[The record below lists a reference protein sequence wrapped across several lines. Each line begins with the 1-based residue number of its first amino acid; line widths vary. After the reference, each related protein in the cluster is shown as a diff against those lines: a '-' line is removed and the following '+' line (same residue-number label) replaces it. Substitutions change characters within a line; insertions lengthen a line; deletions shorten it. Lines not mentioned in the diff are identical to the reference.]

1 MSHYD
6 TLGVSKT
13 ATPDEIKKAYR
24 KLASQHHP
32 DKGGDTA
39 RFQEIQTAYDTLSD
53 PNRRAEYDNPMPQ
66 GNHFNFRS
74 SDFDGMPHGFDD
86 ILRNFGFGGSGP
98 FGHHQRSQPRKNK
111 DLRVEISI
119 SLAESLAEQHKTLSV
134 QTTNGHRETLD
145 VTIPRGVASG
155 TSIRY
160 PGLGDTFFN
169 TLPRGD
175 LYVVVNVIADPR
187 YQIHNLDIVTTAN
200 VSCFEAI
207 LGHKLEIST
216 LDNRVLELQVPA
228 GAQNGMILRIRNEGL
243 YQMNS
248 AARGNILVRLNITVP
263 TNLSETQ
270 LDLVRQIQI
279 GL

>member
-13 ATPDEIKKAYR
+13 ATPEEIKKAYR

-39 RFQEIQTAYDTLSD
+39 KFQEIQTAYDTLSD
-53 PNRRAEYDNPMPQ
+53 PTKRSEYDNPQPQ
-66 GNHFNFRS
+66 GFRFNS
-74 SDFDGMPHGFDD
+74 SDFDGMPPGFDE
-86 ILRNFGFGGSGP
+86 IFRNFGFGGRGP
-98 FGHHQRSQPRKNK
+98 FGHQHRSQPRKNK
-111 DLRVEISI
+111 DLRVEITI
-119 SLAESLAEQHKTLSV
+119 SLVETLSEQNKTLSV
-134 QTTNGHRETLD
+134 QTTNGHRETVN
-145 VTIPRGVASG
+145 VTIPRGVVRG

-175 LYVVVNVIADPR
+175 LYIIVNVVDDPR
-187 YQIHNLDIVTTAN
+187 FHIHDLDIITTAN
-200 VSCFEAI
+200 ITCFEAI
-207 LGHKLEIST
+207 LGHKLEIET

-228 GAQNGMILRIRNEGL
+228 GAQNGMLLRIRNEGL

-248 AARGNILVRLNITVP
+248 HIRGNILVKLNVTVP

-270 LDLVRQIQI
+270 LDLVRQIQT

>member
-6 TLGVSKT
+6 TLGVGKT

-39 RFQEIQTAYDTLSD
+39 KFQQIEEAYRILSD
-53 PNRRAEYDNPMPQ
+53 PAQREQYDNPAPQ
-66 GNHFNFRS
+66 GFRFNT
-74 SDFDGMPHGFDD
+74 SDFDGMPPEFGD
-86 ILRNFGFGGSGP
+86 IFRNFGFGGGSP
-98 FGHHQRSQPRKNK
+98 FGHHHRAQPKKNK

-119 SLAESLAEQHKTLSV
+119 SLVESLTEQHKTLSV
-134 QTTNGHRETLD
+134 QTTNGHRETVD
-145 VTIPRGVASG
+145 VTIPRGIVSG

-160 PGLGDTFFN
+160 SGLGDTFFN

-175 LYVVVNVIADPR
+175 LYVVVNVISDPR
-187 YQIHNLDIVTTAN
+187 FLVHNLDIVTTAN
-200 VSCFEAI
+200 ITCFEAI
-207 LGHKLEIST
+207 LGHKLEITT

-228 GAQNGMILRIRNEGL
+228 GSQNGMILRIRNEGL
-243 YQMNS
+243 YQMHS
-248 AARGNILVRLNITVP
+248 SIRGNILVKLNITVP

-270 LDLVRQIQI
+270 LDLVRQIQT

>member
-1 MSHYD
+1 MSHYE
-6 TLGVSKT
+6 TLGVSKS

-39 RFQEIQTAYDTLSD
+39 KFQQIEEAYRILSD
-53 PNRRAEYDNPMPQ
+53 PNQRQQYDNPQPQ
-66 GNHFNFRS
+66 GFRFNMNGQ
-74 SDFDGMPHGFDD
+74 DFDGMPPGFDE
-86 ILRNFGFGGSGP
+86 IFRNFGFGGASP
-98 FGHHQRSQPRKNK
+98 FGAHRRAQPRKNK

-119 SLAESLAEQHKTLSV
+119 SLAESLEEQHKTLSV
-134 QTTNGHRETLD
+134 QTTNGHRETVD
-145 VTIPRGVASG
+145 VTIPRGVVTG

-175 LYVVVNVIADPR
+175 LYVVVNVFADPR
-187 YQIHNLDIVTTAN
+187 FHVNNLDIITTAN
-200 VSCFEAI
+200 VTCFQAI
-207 LGHKLEIST
+207 LGHKLEIVT

-228 GAQNGMILRIRNEGL
+228 GSQNGMILRIRNEGL

-248 AARGNILVRLNITVP
+248 HLRGNLLVKLNITVP

-270 LDLVRQIQI
+270 LDLVRQIQT

>member
-6 TLGVSKT
+6 TLGVSKS
-13 ATPDEIKKAYR
+13 ATPEEIKKAYR

-39 RFQEIQTAYDTLSD
+39 KFQQVEEAYRILSD
-53 PNRRAEYDNPMPQ
+53 PNQRQQYDNPQPQ
-66 GNHFNFRS
+66 GFRFNMNGQ
-74 SDFDGMPHGFDD
+74 DFDGMPPGFDE
-86 ILRNFGFGGSGP
+86 IFRNFGFGGGSP
-98 FGHHQRSQPRKNK
+98 FGAHRRAQPRKNK

-119 SLAESLAEQHKTLSV
+119 SLAESLEEQNKTLSV
-134 QTTNGHRETLD
+134 QTTNGHRETVD
-145 VTIPRGVASG
+145 VTIPRGVVTG

-175 LYVVVNVIADPR
+175 LYVVVNVFADPR
-187 YQIHNLDIVTTAN
+187 FQVNNLDIITTAN
-200 VSCFEAI
+200 VTCFQAI
-207 LGHKLEIST
+207 LGHKLEIVT
-216 LDNRVLELQVPA
+216 LDNRVLELQVPS
-228 GAQNGMILRIRNEGL
+228 GSQNGMLLRIRNEGL
-243 YQMNS
+243 YQMNIQL
-248 AARGNILVRLNITVP
+248 RGNLLVKLNITIP

-270 LDLVRQIQI
+270 LDLVRQIQT

>member
-1 MSHYD
+1 MSYYD
-6 TLGVSKT
+6 TLGIAKT
-13 ATPDEIKKAYR
+13 ATPEEIKKAYR

-39 RFQEIQTAYDTLSD
+39 KFQQIEEAYRILSD
-53 PNRRAEYDNPMPQ
+53 PAQREQYDNPQPQ
-66 GNHFNFRS
+66 GFRFNT
-74 SDFDGMPHGFDD
+74 SDFDGMPPEFGD
-86 ILRNFGFGGSGP
+86 IFRNFGFGGGSP
-98 FGHHQRSQPRKNK
+98 FGHRHQQPRKNK

-119 SLAESLAEQHKTLSV
+119 NLEDTLNEQTKTLSV
-134 QTTNGHRETLD
+134 QTTNGHRETVD
-145 VTIPRGVASG
+145 VTIPRGVHHG

-175 LYVVVNVIADPR
+175 LYITVNILAHSRFQV
-187 YQIHNLDIVTTAN
+187 HNLDLVAGAN
-200 VSCFEAI
+200 ITCFEAI
-207 LGHKLEIST
+207 LGHKIEIST
-216 LDNRVLELQVPA
+216 LDNRTLELQIPP
-228 GAQNGMILRIRNEGL
+228 GTQNGMVLRIRNEGL
-243 YQMNS
+243 YQMNTPQ
-248 AARGNILVRLNITVP
+248 RGNLLVRVNVTVP